1 MVISIRV
8 VFKMNPIKYY
18 VGLFVSFVGMFGLF
32 ASDSNLVEGLSL
44 LAIGAGTVL
53 TFWGITQIRSKT
65 PIPLTLAE
73 VEELKRNLKRG

>member
-1 MVISIRV
+1 
-8 VFKMNPIKYY
+8 MNPIKYY
-18 VGLFVSFVGMFGLF
+18 VGLFVSFAGMFGLF